1 MSSTRHAMPGKVL
14 RQERFASSFEQGL
27 LANLVAKR
35 CAAIEQPEARAAI
48 WLAQWRS
55 WSQGGL
61 ARLLV
66 EMHRALKLPEI
77 EPDSMQDW
85 VESLQRMCLDPLCAV
100 DGVTEEDSYGNTAPV
115 YIEDW
120 AHLKSYRSKWI
131 SDLPALT
138 ETSVCRRVFE
148 ALDYTRDARTLTLI
162 DGSARIGKSFSAR
175 AWCERTAGLS
185 RYVQV
190 PCSNDDIGF
199 FRAIGKALGV
209 SASLQLKASEIRNR
223 IEEVLQHG
231 DLMLVL
237 DEAQYSWPQSWQ
249 RYAMP
254 SRVNWI
260 LQALVNFNVP
270 VALVTTPLF
279 YSSQKRVEDLTGW
292 TSEQLIGRIGH
303 VERLPNRLGR
313 ADLLMVAKALLPG
326 ADAAT
331 WGALAAYAD
340 VSRKHLASIEAIA
353 KRAAW
358 LASQD
363 GKQSATAAYVRRA
376 MKESVIPSDTAL
388 AESLAPAPKARRST
402 LARLPRMARG
412 YAAAAGP
419 SISVVDD
426 PGTLITEPRGSL
438 VIT

>member
-1 MSSTRHAMPGKVL
+1 L

-35 CAAIEQPEARAAI
+35 CAAIDQPAARAAI
-48 WLAQWRS
+48 WFAQWRS

-61 ARLLV
+61 ARFLSG
-66 EMHRALKLPEI
+66 MHQALKLPTI
-77 EPDSMQDW
+77 EPVPMMRA
-85 VESLQRMCLDPLCAV
+85 VESLQMMCLDPQCAV
-100 DGVTEEDSYGNTAPV
+100 DGTTQEDSCGNTAPV
-115 YIEDW
+115 YQEDW
-120 AHLKSYRSKWI
+120 AQLKSYRSKWM
-131 SDLPALT
+131 SNLPAIT
-138 ETSVCRRVFE
+138 ETSICRRVFE

-162 DGSARIGKSFSAR
+162 DGPARIGKTFSAR
-175 AWCERTAGLS
+175 AWCERTAGVA

-190 PCSNDDIGF
+190 PCSNDDTGF

-237 DEAQYSWPQSWQ
+237 DESQYCWPQSWQ

-254 SRVNWI
+254 SRVNWV

-279 YSSQKRVEDLTGW
+279 YSSQKRVEELTGW

-303 VERLPNRLGR
+303 VERLPNKLGR
-313 ADLLMVAKALLPG
+313 ADLVKVAKALLPS
-326 ADAAT
+326 AEAA
-331 WGALAAYAD
+331 WVALAAYAD
-340 VSRKHLASIEAIA
+340 ISKKHLASLEAIA
-353 KRAAW
+353 KRATW
-358 LASQD
+358 MASQD
-363 GKQSATAAYVRRA
+363 GEQSATAAYVRRA

-388 AESLAPAPKARRST
+388 AESLASPRKSRRNTFARQ
-402 LARLPRMARG
+402 PRMLRG
-412 YAAAAGP
+412 GGAEAQPLDTG
-419 SISVVDD
+419 S
-426 PGTLITEPRGSL
+426 LITEPRGSL
-438 VIT
+438 LTA

>member
-1 MSSTRHAMPGKVL
+1 MSNTRHAAPGSPL
-14 RQERFASSFEQGL
+14 RQERFASSFRHGL

-35 CAAIEQPEARAAI
+35 CAEIDPPADRAAI
-48 WLAQWRS
+48 WFAQLES
-55 WSQGGL
+55 WKWGGL
-61 ARLLV
+61 EVLASEILR
-66 EMHRALKLPEI
+66 RYPLPEWRVAMAGPRGSI
-77 EPDSMQDW
+77 
-85 VESLQRMCLDPLCAV
+85 
-100 DGVTEEDSYGNTAPV
+100 
-115 YIEDW
+115 
-120 AHLKSYRSKWI
+120 H
-131 SDLPALT
+131 SDLERTLASQLEDLCLNPRSALADVWEALDGQRGEWLSALAPIT
-138 ETSVCRRVFE
+138 ETSISHRVFG

-162 DGSARIGKSFSAR
+162 DGPARIGKSFSAR
-175 AWCERTAGLS
+175 AWCDRTAGLA

-199 FRAIGKALGV
+199 FRAIGRALGV

-223 IEEVLQHG
+223 VEEVLQLG

-237 DEAQYSWPQSWQ
+237 DESQYCWPQSWQ

-279 YSSQKRVEDLTGW
+279 YSSQKRVEELTGW

-303 VERLPNRLGR
+303 IERLPNKLAR
-313 ADLLMVAKALLPG
+313 ADLVKVAKALLPD
-326 ADAAT
+326 ADGAT
-331 WGALAAYAD
+331 WGALAAYAE
-340 VSRKHLASIEAIA
+340 VSKKHLASIEAIA

-363 GKQSATAAYVRRA
+363 AEPSVTAAYVRRA

-388 AESLAPAPKARRST
+388 AESLAPARQPRRHTFARR
-402 LARLPRMARG
+402 PREARG
-412 YAAAAGP
+412 YAAAARSTP
-419 SISVVDD
+419 DD
-426 PGTLITEPRGSL
+426 DTDRQGLVITEPRGRL
-438 VIT
+438 AIT

>member
-1 MSSTRHAMPGKVL
+1 MSSTRYAKEGSPL

-35 CAAIEQPEARAAI
+35 CAAIEQPEARDVI
-48 WLAQWRS
+48 WFTQWRS

-61 ARLLV
+61 AGFLL
-66 EMHRALKLPEI
+66 EMRRALKLPEM
-77 EPDSMQDW
+77 EPDSLSCYI
-85 VESLQRMCLDPLCAV
+85 EGLQMMCLDPACKV
-100 DGVTEEDSYGNTAPV
+100 DGETEEDSYGNDAPV
-115 YIEDW
+115 FTEDW
-120 AHLKSYRSKWI
+120 AQLKACRSKWI

-138 ETSVCRRVFE
+138 ETSICRRVFE
-148 ALDYTRDARTLTLI
+148 ALDYTRSARALTLI
-162 DGSARIGKSFSAR
+162 DGPSRIGKSFSAR
-175 AWCERTAGLS
+175 AWCDRTAGLA

-199 FRAIGKALGV
+199 FRAIGRALGV
-209 SASLQLKASEIRNR
+209 SASLKLKASEIRGR

-237 DEAQYSWPQSWQ
+237 DESQYCWPQSWQ

-279 YSSQKRVEDLTGW
+279 YSSQKRVEELTGW

-303 VERLPNRLGR
+303 VERLPSKLEL
-313 ADLLMVAKALLPG
+313 ADLVKVAKALLPD
-326 ADAAT
+326 ADAKT
-331 WGALAAYAD
+331 WGALAAYAKE
-340 VSRKHLASIEAIA
+340 SKKRLASIEAIA
-353 KRAAW
+353 KRASW

-363 GKQSATAAYVRRA
+363 GGRSATPAYVRRA
-376 MKESVIPSDTAL
+376 MKESIIPSDTAL
-388 AESLAPAPKARRST
+388 AESLTPAPKARRNT
-402 LARLPRMARG
+402 FARLPREARG
-412 YAAAAGP
+412 YAAAPAPAVPTADGRE
-419 SISVVDD
+419 V
-426 PGTLITEPRGSL
+426 LIKELRGVL
-438 VIT
+438 LTT

>member
-1 MSSTRHAMPGKVL
+1 MSSTRHAKEGSTL
-14 RQERFASSFEQGL
+14 RQERFASSFEQGI

-48 WLAQWRS
+48 WFVQWQS
-55 WSQGGL
+55 WLIGT
-61 ARLLV
+61 ARFLH
-66 EMHRALKLPEI
+66 EMRRALKLPEV
-77 EPDSMQDW
+77 EPDSMHEW
-85 VESLQRMCLDPLCAV
+85 IEGLQTMCLNPRCTV
-100 DGVTEEDSYGNTAPV
+100 DGWMDEDSYGNCAPV
-115 YIEDW
+115 YTEDW

-131 SDLPALT
+131 SELPALT
-138 ETSVCRRVFE
+138 ETSVSQRVFG

-162 DGSARIGKSFSAR
+162 DGPARIGKSFSAR
-175 AWCERTAGLS
+175 ACCDRTAGLA

-199 FRAIGKALGV
+199 FRAIGRPLGV
-209 SASLQLKASEIRNR
+209 SASLQMKASEIRNR
-223 IEEVLQHG
+223 IEEVLQKG

-237 DEAQYSWPQSWQ
+237 DESQYCWPQSWQ

-260 LQALVNFNVP
+260 LQALVNYSVP

-279 YSSQKRVEDLTGW
+279 YTSQKRVEELTGW

-303 VERLPNRLGR
+303 VERLPNKLGR
-313 ADLLMVAKALLPG
+313 ADLVKVAKALLPG
-326 ADAAT
+326 GDGAT

-340 VSRKHLASIEAIA
+340 VSKKHLASIEAIA
-353 KRAAW
+353 KRSAW

-363 GKQSATAAYVRRA
+363 GKQTATAAHVRRA

-388 AESLAPAPKARRST
+388 AESLAPARNARRNT
-402 LARLPRMARG
+402 FARLPRPSGG
-412 YAAAAGP
+412 YAAATATTPADYTHRGGLCVEQRGGL
-419 SISVVDD
+419 SSV
-426 PGTLITEPRGSL
+426 
-438 VIT
+438 

>member
-1 MSSTRHAMPGKVL
+1 MVET
-14 RQERFASSFEQGL
+14 
-27 LANLVAKR
+27 
-35 CAAIEQPEARAAI
+35 IE
-48 WLAQWRS
+48 
-55 WSQGGL
+55 
-61 ARLLV
+61 
-66 EMHRALKLPEI
+66 
-77 EPDSMQDW
+77 
-85 VESLQRMCLDPLCAV
+85 RMCLDPNDDRGEVFEAL
-100 DGVTEEDSYGNTAPV
+100 DD
-115 YIEDW
+115 
-120 AHLKSYRSKWI
+120 YRQKWI
-131 SDLPALT
+131 AGLPALT
-138 ETSVCRRVFE
+138 ETSICRRVFE
-148 ALDYTRDARTLTLI
+148 ALGYTRDARTLTLI
-162 DGSARIGKSFSAR
+162 DGPARIGKSFSAQ
-175 AWCERTAGLS
+175 AWCERMAGLA

-237 DEAQYSWPQSWQ
+237 DESQYCWPQSWQ

-279 YSSQKRVEDLTGW
+279 YSSQKRVEELTGW

-303 VERLPNRLGR
+303 VERLPNKLGR
-313 ADLLMVAKALLPG
+313 ADLVKVAKALLPS
-326 ADAAT
+326 AEAA

-340 VSRKHLASIEAIA
+340 VSKKHLASIEAIA

-358 LASQD
+358 LAKQD
-363 GKQSATAAYVRRA
+363 GEQSATAAYVRRA

-388 AESLAPAPKARRST
+388 AESLAPARNARRNT
-402 LARLPRMARG
+402 FARRPRDARG
-412 YAAAAGP
+412 YAAATPPTLDGHAVRRG
-419 SISVVDD
+419 S
-426 PGTLITEPRGSL
+426 LITEPRGCL
-438 VIT
+438 ANT

>member
-1 MSSTRHAMPGKVL
+1 MSSTRHAKEGSRL

-27 LANLVAKR
+27 LANLVGKR

-48 WLAQWRS
+48 WFTQWRS

-61 ARLLV
+61 ARFLSG
-66 EMHRALKLPEI
+66 MHQALKLPAI
-77 EPDSMQDW
+77 EPDSMREW
-85 VESLQRMCLDPLCAV
+85 VESLQMMCLDPQCGV
-100 DGVTEEDSYGNTAPV
+100 DGTTQEDSYGDTAPV
-115 YIEDW
+115 YQEDW
-120 AHLKSYRSKWI
+120 AHLKSYRSKWV
-131 SDLPALT
+131 SDLPTLT
-138 ETSVCRRVFE
+138 ETSICRRVFE

-162 DGSARIGKSFSAR
+162 DGPARIGKSFSAR
-175 AWCERTAGLS
+175 AWCERTAGLA

-237 DEAQYSWPQSWQ
+237 DESQYCWPQSWQ

-279 YSSQKRVEDLTGW
+279 YSSQKRVEELTGW

-303 VERLPNRLGR
+303 VERLPNKLGR
-313 ADLLMVAKALLPG
+313 VDLVKVAKALLP
-326 ADAAT
+326 AAEAA

-340 VSRKHLASIEAIA
+340 VSKKHLASIEAIA

-363 GKQSATAAYVRRA
+363 GEQSATAAYVRRA

-388 AESLAPAPKARRST
+388 AESLARARKSRRNT
-402 LARLPRMARG
+402 FARLPREARG
-412 YAAAAGP
+412 YAAAAP
-419 SISVVDD
+419 STPDD
-426 PGTLITEPRGSL
+426 YTERRVFIAEPRGSL
-438 VIT
+438 ANT